1 MGEFKVGDRVRA
13 TLGDENMLVGKA
25 AAVDSTGVYIKL
37 FDHDGGYLAWYSDGW
52 RIEKVSP
59 PLPTKVGAIV
69 RRSDGELF
77 VYDGATRDP
86 WMKLDGSG
94 GGVGPAFVSEGG
106 FEVIFDGVDQ

>member
-69 RRSDGELF
+69 RTAGMNLRVLTDELLWYLVDGEGTPYL
-77 VYDGATRDP
+77 
-86 WMKLDGSG
+86 SG
-94 GGVGPAFVSEGG
+94 QDLAQPI
-106 FEVIFDGVDQ
+106 EVIFDGVDQ